1 MPAPDS
7 TDLFDNYEYEML
19 NEPRMAEPTEEPTGV
34 IATLR
39 EYHAIMAE
47 VKENQQQNIE

>member
-1 MPAPDS
+1 
-7 TDLFDNYEYEML
+7 ML
-19 NEPRMAEPTEEPTGV
+19 DEPRVAEPTEEPTGV

-47 VKENQQQNIE
+47 VKETQQQNIE